1 MVVHRATRALLWRN
15 RMTSGG
21 KARRALS
28 TPMLMMAVLAVACSL
43 GSVAASRVVCGM
55 CEEPDRFVR
64 LQVSM
69 RDRYAE
75 STQPFSHPFRWS
87 VEQWKPIL
95 RSIQV
100 RKHGQGVLFIPVPN
114 GPTVPAFTPAEVD
127 YLSETLTRAFA
138 QAQPSEL
145 VVFGLTSQKTQE
157 TSEITTGAWYVKDA
171 QLHLILGNYREA
183 FTMSSVRELLW
194 QDPLHMLAGALYEFV
209 PGPYQSL
216 PREDNGL
223 GTFLIPE
230 APQLALAY
238 QQLSLGAPSV
248 EGSHE
253 KRSPPSA
260 YPDSSIEG
268 KLQRLKQIRDD
279 GLINDDEYAA
289 KKKIL
294 LDGF

>member
-1 MVVHRATRALLWRN
+1 
-15 RMTSGG
+15 MTARG
-21 KARRALS
+21 KVKRALS

-43 GSVAASRVVCGM
+43 GSVATSRVVCGM

-64 LQVSM
+64 LQVSTG
-69 RDRYAE
+69 DRRAE
-75 STQPFSHPFRWS
+75 STQHFSHPFRWS
-87 VEQWKPIL
+87 AEQWKPIL

-100 RKHGQGVLFIPVPN
+100 QKRGQGVLFIPVPN
-114 GPTVPAFTPAEVD
+114 GPTLPAFTPAEVD

-145 VVFGLTSQKTQE
+145 VVFGLTSPKTQE
-157 TSEITTGAWYVKDA
+157 ITEITTGAWFVKDA

-183 FTMSSVRELLW
+183 FTMSSIRKLLW
-194 QDPLHMLAGALYEFV
+194 QDPLHMLAGSLYEFV

-223 GTFLIPE
+223 RTFLTPE

-238 QQLSLGAPSV
+238 QQLFLGAPPV
-248 EGSHE
+248 EIGHE
-253 KRSPPSA
+253 KGPPPSA
-260 YPDSSIEG
+260 YPDFSLEG

-279 GLINDDEYAA
+279 GLITDDEFSA
-289 KKKIL
+289 KKKAL

>member
-1 MVVHRATRALLWRN
+1 
-15 RMTSGG
+15 MTEGG
-21 KARRALS
+21 KAKPVCS

-43 GSVAASRVVCGM
+43 GSVATSRVVCGM

-64 LQVSM
+64 LQVST
-69 RDRYAE
+69 RDRHAE

-100 RKHGQGVLFIPVPN
+100 RKLGQGVLFIPVPN
-114 GPTVPAFTPAEVD
+114 GPTLPAFTPAEVD

-138 QAQPSEL
+138 QAQPSEV
-145 VVFGLTSQKTQE
+145 VVFGLTSQKTKE
-157 TSEITTGAWYVKDA
+157 ISEITTGAWFVIDT

-183 FTMSSVRELLW
+183 FTMSSIRELLW
-194 QDPLHMLAGALYEFV
+194 QDPLHMIAGALYEFV

-223 GTFLIPE
+223 RTFLIPE
-230 APQLALAY
+230 APQLALTY
-238 QQLSLGAPSV
+238 QQLSLGAPPV
-248 EGSHE
+248 EGGHE
-253 KRSPPSA
+253 KGAPSSA
-260 YPDSSIEG
+260 YTDSSLEG

-279 GLINDDEYAA
+279 GLITDDEYAV
-289 KKKIL
+289 KKKAL